1 MQDENIYSQ
10 KLNLFARRTLQ
21 SGVKPIETLVT
32 PLFDADFG
40 EAIAYRLQLRVNS
53 VFSGV
58 YGAEDYLSPRIGE
71 RISVKYALRS
81 LRKALGA
88 YAEFVKR
95 AIPCSVL
102 FVRCPVSLLYAKN
115 AGELLSAELAAC
127 AASDESLRGIADK
140 ICLEF
145 DGSAMDADGKTLE
158 SVFSEVRALRIKTA
172 VDGLGGEDFALEKLI
187 CACPDFVF
195 TSARLNALTTDP
207 QKNGALAPV
216 VNLVANLGGR
226 VVADE
231 IETDE
236 QLREYRSREIFGFV
250 PSALYTGRLDV
261 TSGARPLQE
270 VIDGARTEENERGA
284 E

>member
-1 MQDENIYSQ
+1 MQNGNIYSQ

-40 EAIAYRLQLRVNS
+40 DAIAYRLQLKVNS

-58 YGAEDYLSPRIGE
+58 YAAEEYLSPRLSE

-81 LRKALGA
+81 LRKALKA
-88 YAEFVKR
+88 YAEFANC

-115 AGELLSAELAAC
+115 VGKLLSDELAVC
-127 AASDESLRGIADK
+127 SEGDESLQGIADR

-145 DGSAMDADGKTLE
+145 DGSAMDADGATLE
-158 SVFSEVRALRIKTA
+158 SVFAEIRALRLKTA
-172 VDGLGGEDFALEKLI
+172 VDGLGGEEFALEKLL
-187 CACPDFVF
+187 CACPDFAF

-207 QKNGALAPV
+207 QKSGALAPV

-226 VVADE
+226 VVADG

-236 QLREYRSREIFGFV
+236 QLREYRSRDVFGFL
-250 PSALYTGRLDV
+250 PSARYTGRLNV
-261 TSGARPLQE
+261 TSGARPLEE
-270 VIDGARTEENERGA
+270 VLDEAQTEEEDGGVQ
-284 E
+284 